1 MSRIP
6 GNYGTSFG
14 RFQAGPAAA
23 GTESAIVSTTRDITK
38 MVIAICAGR
47 VFYREDGCDSGSP
60 VTVARAPIFFPS
72 DFSISASVF
81 TASCLP

>member
-1 MSRIP
+1 MSRTVRAPALAPGGFRLDLPPQTRKQQLFLLRVISRKWLLLFAPEGYSIGKMAAIP
-6 GNYGTSFG
+6 
-14 RFQAGPAAA
+14 
-23 GTESAIVSTTRDITK
+23 
-38 MVIAICAGR
+38 
-47 VFYREDGCDSGSP
+47 GSP